1 MRRDD
6 YTLGNVYHFRHF
18 IPQQVHAEQ
27 SEAIHFRK
35 LSRIFRASLECLRIM
50 MKPLSSSI
58 TYLTDTARQLL
69 HGCQVKA
76 QDGTVLYTPDGRGNY
91 AALWT
96 RDFAYMVENA
106 ADLMPAEHVE
116 GCIRY
121 LIKGQREDGVV
132 PDRVR
137 PDGVPVYVAG
147 PENNPL
153 GEPNLDNPM
162 FLVIACDTY
171 LKRVS
176 SNQRKSLFT
185 EWSPALDKGMEWVP
199 RNPQGLV
206 FNNPDKPH
214 SPYGFTD
221 CIGKTGELL
230 MESLLYWTASV
241 RMEHWH
247 RQYGNT
253 PRANDYR
260 RRARQIETNL
270 SRLWD
275 EAETAFLAASVD
287 CRQVDVWGN
296 AYAVA
301 VGFPLGSRK
310 AKIQR
315 LLIQR
320 IADYSWKGQIRHL
333 FKGEYWK
340 RLLLPIPRDRYQN
353 GAFWATASGW
363 VLLAIHPVD
372 PKLAEQTYEELISDF
387 QHHGVFECI
396 HPEHRQ
402 LDSYV
407 VSACNPLGAA
417 RKLWAR

>member
-1 MRRDD
+1 MRLTDPERGCCLTKDIA
-6 YTLGNVYHFRHF
+6 RH
-18 IPQQVHAEQ
+18 
-27 SEAIHFRK
+27 
-35 LSRIFRASLECLRIM
+35 
-50 MKPLSSSI
+50 I

-69 HGCQVKA
+69 QGCQVKA

-96 RDFAYMVENA
+96 RDFAYMVEYT
-106 ADLMPAEHVE
+106 ADLMPAEHIE
-116 GCIRY
+116 TCIRY

-176 SNQRKSLFT
+176 SNRRKSLFA
-185 EWSPALDKGMEWVP
+185 EWSPALDKGMDWVP

-230 MESLLYWTASV
+230 MESLLYWRACKQIASLHQQV
-241 RMEHWH
+241 GEK
-247 RQYGNT
+247 
-253 PRANDYR
+253 
-260 RRARQIETNL
+260 RRAEGYLTRARLVEQNL
-270 SRLWD
+270 GRLWD
-275 EAETAFLAASVD
+275 EKAGAFLAASVD

-296 AYAVA
+296 AYALA
-301 VGFPLGSRK
+301 IGFPLGKHKGAVQQTLIRRYEDYMWK
-310 AKIQR
+310 GQVRHLFQGEYWQR
-315 LLIQR
+315 LLI
-320 IADYSWKGQIRHL
+320 
-333 FKGEYWK
+333 
-340 RLLLPIPRDRYQN
+340 PVPRDRYQN

-363 VLLAIHPVD
+363 VMQAIHSANPQ
-372 PKLAEQTYEELISDF
+372 LAVRTFEELIADF
-387 QHHGVFECI
+387 QQNGVYECV
-396 HPEHRQ
+396 HPEYRQ
-402 LDSYV
+402 LESYV

-417 RKLWAR
+417 RKLWGRQ